1 MSEDGGPS
9 DPGREQ
15 KLIVVVEDNQDI
27 NDLLSSILEEEGY
40 RVVSVTDG
48 REAVEAAREHR
59 PDLITLD
66 LALPGKDGW
75 AIAREL
81 QEDPSTERIPILVI
95 SAYTRDLDAPLR
107 RQVDRIISKPFYFTQ
122 VVNEVD
128 EILRRRAEGA

>member
-1 MSEDGGPS
+1 MSES
-9 DPGREQ
+9 GRRPQRDQ
-15 KLIVVVEDNQDI
+15 KLIVVIEDNQDI

-40 RVVSVTDG
+40 QVISVTNG
-48 REAVEAAREHR
+48 RQAVEVAREQQ

-81 QEDPSTERIPILVI
+81 QEDSSTEDIPILVI

-107 RQVDRIISKPFYFTQ
+107 RQVARVISKPFYITQ
-122 VVNEVD
+122 VINEVD
-128 EILRRRAEGA
+128 AILRRRAEG